1 MKFGLVLSGGGARG
15 LAHIGVLRALE
26 EEGIT
31 PDIITGTS
39 MGGMI
44 GAPYALGYDSKAIS
58 DFIMKINPNNF
69 MEGNNL
75 SEFQRFTK
83 VITAVEQSMKLFTK
97 LGFDTG
103 EKLRKAFKEAT
114 LNKDFDDLKIPFA
127 CTAVDLITG
136 RVIVLNKGKLYEAMY
151 ATGAIA
157 PFFEPYKKDGMLLMD
172 GGLVDNA
179 PVDVA
184 RDMGADKVLVIDAN
198 PLQTLVK
205 KEKFKNAFDVGLR
218 ALEIAM
224 DTLYLERLAQAD
236 FLIQIPLKYD
246 TLDFSNMEEV
256 MKIGY
261 QVAKESIASKD
272 LKNQLK
278 QV

>member
-15 LAHIGVLRALE
+15 LAHIGVLKALE
-26 EEGIT
+26 ENGIT

-44 GAPYALGYDSKAIS
+44 GAPYALGYDAKTIS
-58 DFIMKINPNNF
+58 DFVMKINPNNF

-83 VITAVEQSMKLFTK
+83 VFNVVEQGVKLFTK
-97 LGFDTG
+97 LGFDSG
-103 EKLRKAFKEAT
+103 EKLREVFKEAT
-114 LNKDFDDLKIPFA
+114 FNKDFDDLKIPFA

-136 RVIVLNKGKLYEAMY
+136 RVVVLNKGKIYEAMY

-157 PFFEPYKKDGMLLMD
+157 PFLEPYKKDGMLLMD
-172 GGLVDNA
+172 GGLIDNA

-184 RDMGADKVLVIDAN
+184 RNMGADKVLVIDVN

-205 KEKFKNAFDVGLR
+205 KNKFKNALDLGLR
-218 ALEIAM
+218 ALNIAM

-236 FLIQIPLKYD
+236 FLIQIPIKCD
-246 TLDFSNMEEV
+246 TLDFSHIEEV
-256 MKIGY
+256 IKIGY
-261 QVAKESIASKD
+261 RIAKESIISKD

-278 QV
+278 

>member
-1 MKFGLVLSGGGARG
+1 MKLGLVLSGGGARG
-15 LAHIGVLRALE
+15 LAHIGVLKALE
-26 EEGIT
+26 ENGIT

-44 GAPYALGYDSKAIS
+44 GAPYALGYDAKTIS
-58 DFIMKINPNNF
+58 DFVMKINPNNF

-83 VITAVEQSMKLFTK
+83 VFNVVEQGVKLFTK
-97 LGFDTG
+97 LGFDSG
-103 EKLRKAFKEAT
+103 EKLRQAFKEAT
-114 LNKDFDDLKIPFA
+114 FNKDFDDLKIPFA

-136 RVIVLNKGKLYEAMY
+136 RVVVLNKGKIYEAMY

-157 PFFEPYKKDGMLLMD
+157 PFLEPYKKDGMLLMD
-172 GGLVDNA
+172 GGLIDNA

-184 RDMGADKVLVIDAN
+184 RDMGADKVLVIDVN

-205 KEKFKNAFDVGLR
+205 KNKFKNALDLGLR
-218 ALEIAM
+218 ALNIAM

-236 FLIQIPLKYD
+236 FLIQIPIKCD
-246 TLDFSNMEEV
+246 TLDFSHIEEV
-256 MKIGY
+256 IKIGY
-261 QVAKESIASKD
+261 RIAKEDIISKD

-278 QV
+278 

>member
-15 LAHIGVLRALE
+15 LAHIGVLKALE
-26 EEGIT
+26 ENGIT

-44 GAPYALGYDSKAIS
+44 GAPYALGYDAKTIS
-58 DFIMKINPNNF
+58 DFVMKINPNNF

-83 VITAVEQSMKLFTK
+83 VFNVVEQGVKLFTK
-97 LGFDTG
+97 LGFDSG
-103 EKLRKAFKEAT
+103 EKLRQAFKEAT
-114 LNKDFDDLKIPFA
+114 FNKDFDDLKIPFA

-136 RVIVLNKGKLYEAMY
+136 RVVVLNKGKIYEAMY

-157 PFFEPYKKDGMLLMD
+157 PFLEPYKKDGMLLMD
-172 GGLVDNA
+172 GGLIDNA

-184 RDMGADKVLVIDAN
+184 RDMGADKVLVIDVN

-205 KEKFKNAFDVGLR
+205 KNKFKNALDLGLR
-218 ALEIAM
+218 ALNIAM

-236 FLIQIPLKYD
+236 FLIQIPIKCD
-246 TLDFSNMEEV
+246 TLDFSHIEEV
-256 MKIGY
+256 IKIGY
-261 QVAKESIASKD
+261 RIAKEDIISKD

-278 QV
+278 

>member
-15 LAHIGVLRALE
+15 LAHIGVLKALE
-26 EEGIT
+26 ENGIT

-44 GAPYALGYDSKAIS
+44 GAPYALGYDAKTIS
-58 DFIMKINPNNF
+58 DFVMKINPNNF

-83 VITAVEQSMKLFTK
+83 VFNVVEQGVKLFTK
-97 LGFDTG
+97 LGFDSG
-103 EKLRKAFKEAT
+103 EKLRQAFKEAT
-114 LNKDFDDLKIPFA
+114 FNKDFDDLKIPFA

-136 RVIVLNKGKLYEAMY
+136 RVVVLNKGKIYEAMY

-157 PFFEPYKKDGMLLMD
+157 PFLEPYKKDGMLLMD
-172 GGLVDNA
+172 GGLIDNA

-184 RDMGADKVLVIDAN
+184 RDMGADKVLVIDVN

-205 KEKFKNAFDVGLR
+205 KTNSK
-218 ALEIAM
+218 M
-224 DTLYLERLAQAD
+224 H
-236 FLIQIPLKYD
+236 LI
-246 TLDFSNMEEV
+246 
-256 MKIGY
+256 
-261 QVAKESIASKD
+261 
-272 LKNQLK
+272 
-278 QV
+278 

>member
-15 LAHIGVLRALE
+15 LAHIGVLKALE
-26 EEGIT
+26 EKGIT

-44 GAPYALGYDSKAIS
+44 GAPYALGYDAKTIS
-58 DFIMKINPNNF
+58 DFVMKINPNNF

-83 VITAVEQSMKLFTK
+83 VFNVVEQGVKLFTK
-97 LGFDTG
+97 LGFDSG
-103 EKLRKAFKEAT
+103 EKLRQAFKEAT
-114 LNKDFDDLKIPFA
+114 FNKDFDDLKIPFA

-136 RVIVLNKGKLYEAMY
+136 RVVVLNKGKIYEAMY

-157 PFFEPYKKDGMLLMD
+157 PFLEPYKKDGMLLMD
-172 GGLVDNA
+172 GGLIDNA

-184 RDMGADKVLVIDAN
+184 RDMGADKVLVIDVN

-205 KEKFKNAFDVGLR
+205 KNKFKNALDLGLR
-218 ALEIAM
+218 ALNIAM

-236 FLIQIPLKYD
+236 FLIQIPIKCD
-246 TLDFSNMEEV
+246 TLDFSHIEEV
-256 MKIGY
+256 IKIGY
-261 QVAKESIASKD
+261 RIAKENIISKD

-278 QV
+278 

>member
-15 LAHIGVLRALE
+15 LAHIGVLKALE

-44 GAPYALGYDSKAIS
+44 GAPYALGYDSKTIS
-58 DFIMKINPNNF
+58 DFVMKINPNNF

-83 VITAVEQSMKLFTK
+83 VFNVVEQGVRMFTK
-97 LGFDTG
+97 LGFDSG

-136 RVIVLNKGKLYEAMY
+136 RVVVLNKGKLYEAMY

-157 PFFEPYKKDGMLLMD
+157 PFFEPYKKDGMLLID

-179 PVDVA
+179 PIDVA
-184 RDMGADKVLVIDAN
+184 RDMGADKVLVIDVN

-205 KEKFKNAFDVGLR
+205 KEKFKNAIDLGLR
-218 ALEIAM
+218 ALNIAM

-236 FLIQIPLKYD
+236 FLIQIPIKYD

-272 LKNQLK
+272 LKNQLR
-278 QV
+278 

>member
-15 LAHIGVLRALE
+15 LAHIGVLKALE
-26 EEGIT
+26 ENGIT

-44 GAPYALGYDSKAIS
+44 GAPYALGYDAKTIS
-58 DFIMKINPNNF
+58 DFVMKINPNNF

-83 VITAVEQSMKLFTK
+83 VFNVVEQGVKLFTK
-97 LGFDTG
+97 LGFDSG
-103 EKLRKAFKEAT
+103 EKLREAFKEAT
-114 LNKDFDDLKIPFA
+114 FNKDFDDLKIPFA

-136 RVIVLNKGKLYEAMY
+136 RVVVLNKGKIYEAMY

-157 PFFEPYKKDGMLLMD
+157 PFLEPYKKDGMLLMD
-172 GGLVDNA
+172 GGLIDNA

-184 RDMGADKVLVIDAN
+184 RDMGADKVLVIDVN

-205 KEKFKNAFDVGLR
+205 KNKFKNALDLGLR
-218 ALEIAM
+218 ALNIAM

-236 FLIQIPLKYD
+236 FLIQIPIKCD
-246 TLDFSNMEEV
+246 TLDFSHIEEV
-256 MKIGY
+256 IKIGY
-261 QVAKESIASKD
+261 RIAKENIISKD

-278 QV
+278 

>member
-246 TLDFSNMEEV
+246 TLDLSNMEEV

>member
-15 LAHIGVLRALE
+15 LAHIGVLKALE
-26 EEGIT
+26 ENGIT
-31 PDIITGTS
+31 PDIITGAS

-44 GAPYALGYDSKAIS
+44 GAPYALGYDAKTIS
-58 DFIMKINPNNF
+58 DFVMKINPNNF

-83 VITAVEQSMKLFTK
+83 VFNVVEQGVKLFTK
-97 LGFDTG
+97 LGFDSG
-103 EKLRKAFKEAT
+103 EKLREVFKEAT
-114 LNKDFDDLKIPFA
+114 FNKDFDDLKIPFA

-136 RVIVLNKGKLYEAMY
+136 RVVVLNKGKIYEAMY

-157 PFFEPYKKDGMLLMD
+157 PFLEPYKKDGMLLMD
-172 GGLVDNA
+172 GGLIDNA

-184 RDMGADKVLVIDAN
+184 RNMGADKVLVIDVN

-205 KEKFKNAFDVGLR
+205 KNKFKNALDLGLR
-218 ALEIAM
+218 ALNIAM

-236 FLIQIPLKYD
+236 FLIQIPIKCD
-246 TLDFSNMEEV
+246 TLDFSHIEEV
-256 MKIGY
+256 IKIGY
-261 QVAKESIASKD
+261 RIAKESIISKD

-278 QV
+278 

>member
-15 LAHIGVLRALE
+15 LAHIGVLKALE
-26 EEGIT
+26 ENGIT

-44 GAPYALGYDSKAIS
+44 GAPYALGYDAKTIS
-58 DFIMKINPNNF
+58 DFVMKINPNNF

-83 VITAVEQSMKLFTK
+83 VFNVVEQGVKLFTK
-97 LGFDTG
+97 LGFDSG
-103 EKLRKAFKEAT
+103 EKLRQAFKEAT
-114 LNKDFDDLKIPFA
+114 FNKDFDDLKIPFA

-136 RVIVLNKGKLYEAMY
+136 RVVVLNKGKIYEAMY

-157 PFFEPYKKDGMLLMD
+157 PFLEPYKKDGMLLMD
-172 GGLVDNA
+172 GGLIDNA

-184 RDMGADKVLVIDAN
+184 RDMGADKVLVIDVN

-205 KEKFKNAFDVGLR
+205 KNKFKNALDLGLR
-218 ALEIAM
+218 ALNIAM

-236 FLIQIPLKYD
+236 FLIQIPIKCD
-246 TLDFSNMEEV
+246 TLDFSHIEEV
-256 MKIGY
+256 IKIGY
-261 QVAKESIASKD
+261 RIAKENIISKD
-272 LKNQLK
+272 LKSQLK
-278 QV
+278 

>member
-15 LAHIGVLRALE
+15 LAHIGVLKALE
-26 EEGIT
+26 EKGIT

-44 GAPYALGYDSKAIS
+44 GAPYALGYDAKTIS
-58 DFIMKINPNNF
+58 DFVMKINPNNF

-83 VITAVEQSMKLFTK
+83 VFNVVEQGVKLFTK
-97 LGFDTG
+97 LGFDSG
-103 EKLRKAFKEAT
+103 EKLRQAFKEAT
-114 LNKDFDDLKIPFA
+114 FNKDFDDLKIPFA

-136 RVIVLNKGKLYEAMY
+136 RVVVLNKGKIYEAMY

-157 PFFEPYKKDGMLLMD
+157 PFLEPYKKDGMLLMD
-172 GGLVDNA
+172 GGLIDNA

-184 RDMGADKVLVIDAN
+184 RNMGADKVLVIDVN

-205 KEKFKNAFDVGLR
+205 KNKFKNALDLGLR
-218 ALEIAM
+218 ALNIAM

-236 FLIQIPLKYD
+236 FLIQIPIKCD
-246 TLDFSNMEEV
+246 TLDFSHIEEV
-256 MKIGY
+256 IKIGY
-261 QVAKESIASKD
+261 RIAKESIISKD

-278 QV
+278 

>member
-15 LAHIGVLRALE
+15 LAHIGVLKALE
-26 EEGIT
+26 ENGIT

-44 GAPYALGYDSKAIS
+44 GAPYALGYDAKTIS
-58 DFIMKINPNNF
+58 DFVMKINPNNF

-83 VITAVEQSMKLFTK
+83 VFNVVEQGVKLFTK
-97 LGFDTG
+97 LGFDSG
-103 EKLRKAFKEAT
+103 EKLRQAFKEAT
-114 LNKDFDDLKIPFA
+114 FNKDFDDLKIPFA

-136 RVIVLNKGKLYEAMY
+136 RVVVLNKGKIYEAMY

-157 PFFEPYKKDGMLLMD
+157 PFLEPYKKDGMLLMD
-172 GGLVDNA
+172 GGLIDNA

-184 RDMGADKVLVIDAN
+184 RDMGADKVLVIDVN

-205 KEKFKNAFDVGLR
+205 KNKFKNALDLGLR
-218 ALEIAM
+218 ALNIAM

-236 FLIQIPLKYD
+236 FLIQIPIKCD
-246 TLDFSNMEEV
+246 TLDFSHIEEV
-256 MKIGY
+256 IKIGY
-261 QVAKESIASKD
+261 RIAKENIISKD

-278 QV
+278 

>member
-44 GAPYALGYDSKAIS
+44 GAPYALGYDAKTIS

-114 LNKDFDDLKIPFA
+114 LNKDFDELKIPFA

-184 RDMGADKVLVIDAN
+184 RDMGADKVLVVDVN

>member
-15 LAHIGVLRALE
+15 LAHIGVLKALE
-26 EEGIT
+26 ENGIT
-31 PDIITGTS
+31 PDIITGAS

-44 GAPYALGYDSKAIS
+44 GAPYALGYDAKTIS
-58 DFIMKINPNNF
+58 DFVMKINPNNF
-69 MEGNNL
+69 MEGNKL

-83 VITAVEQSMKLFTK
+83 VFNVVEQGVKLFTK
-97 LGFDTG
+97 LGFDSG
-103 EKLRKAFKEAT
+103 EKLREVFKEAT
-114 LNKDFDDLKIPFA
+114 FNKDFDDLKIPFA

-136 RVIVLNKGKLYEAMY
+136 RVVVLNKGKIYEAMY

-157 PFFEPYKKDGMLLMD
+157 PFLEPYKKDGMLLMD
-172 GGLVDNA
+172 GGLIDNA

-184 RDMGADKVLVIDAN
+184 RNMGADKVLVIDVN

-205 KEKFKNAFDVGLR
+205 KNKFKNALDLGLR
-218 ALEIAM
+218 ALNIAM

-236 FLIQIPLKYD
+236 FLIQIPIKCD
-246 TLDFSNMEEV
+246 TLDFSHIEEV
-256 MKIGY
+256 IKIGY
-261 QVAKESIASKD
+261 RIAKESIISKD

-278 QV
+278 